1 MLVYLAAPLVL
12 GIIVIIFWKLMG
24 IVMKKRFGKIYKR
37 NGIAT
42 LLILIYLFYPLVT
55 TAAFQGFKCI
65 EIEEKKVLLNDFSVE
80 CWSSKHL

>member
-37 NGIAT
+37 NGVAT

-65 EIEEKKVLLNDFSVE
+65 EIEENKVLLNDFSVE
-80 CWSSKHL
+80 CWSSDHL